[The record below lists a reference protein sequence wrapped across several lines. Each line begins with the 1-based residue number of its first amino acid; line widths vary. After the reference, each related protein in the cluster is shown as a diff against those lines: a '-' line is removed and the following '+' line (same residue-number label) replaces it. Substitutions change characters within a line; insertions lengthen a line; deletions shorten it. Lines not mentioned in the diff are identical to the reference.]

1 MRPEVRPP
9 ARVVVGQVV
18 GRDPEAVLDGGR
30 TPVDRVDWPAVCQ
43 CAVPVEMWIDE
54 IKQDSGLH
62 IWLIN
67 SFSLVNFFRDI
78 STACL
83 S

>member
-30 TPVDRVDWPAVCQ
+30 TPVDRVDGSAVCQ

-54 IKQDSGLH
+54 IKQV
-62 IWLIN
+62 LIGN
-67 SFSLVNFFRDI
+67 GRKATRPSRL
-78 STACL
+78 L
-83 S
+83 Y